1 MSVTIDFNLLGNIIL
16 TILAILALIFL
27 VLVLVKVNKLLGSV
41 QEVLN
46 KNSSNID
53 NVITKLPHL
62 TDEATGLV
70 ENVNSVVTDPNLKM
84 AIAKVNDTMTSVN
97 SIADDVKDTVN
108 YVGITAVD
116 SVDTFGAGVASITD
130 YSSLIMDVIDIVKDH
145 LSQMVFSIMEEIWDN
160 QQSKT

>member
-1 MSVTIDFNLLGNIIL
+1 MSVTIDFDLLGNIIL
-16 TILAILALIFL
+16 TILAILALVFL
-27 VLVLVKVNKLLGSV
+27 VLVLVKVNKLLKSV

-130 YSSLIMDVIDIVKDH
+130 YSSLIMDVIDIVKN
-145 LSQMVFSIMEEIWDN
+145 VIAG
-160 QQSKT
+160 